1 MTFIMNSLI
10 VDKTGLAE
18 MGSNSI
24 SVEAVIVITL
34 TLMNPSG
41 MLSTTVLDEFSVLY
55 YLISSS

>member
-1 MTFIMNSLI
+1 MIFIKTSLI
-10 VDKTGLAE
+10 VDKTGLAV

-41 MLSTTVLDEFSVLY
+41 MLSTTVLDKFSVLY
-55 YLISSS
+55 YFISSS